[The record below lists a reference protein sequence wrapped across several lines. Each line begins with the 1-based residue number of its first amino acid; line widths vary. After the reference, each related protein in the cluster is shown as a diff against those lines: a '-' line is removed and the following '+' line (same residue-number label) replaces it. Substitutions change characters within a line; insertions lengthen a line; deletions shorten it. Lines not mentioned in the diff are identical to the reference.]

1 MEKFHFTKPLSRSL
15 SDIATSVNP
24 SRTEF
29 SLSKNLCNKTKRT
42 EEPCSDD
49 EEIIYPSQK
58 LGAITRKKNEI
69 KKLMENKTNE
79 NVKAVSDRL
88 VQLETKVNNFKTA
101 CQSELEKNAASD
113 IKDDL
118 RDWASCHLDSVQS
131 FVNEVHE
138 WLPKQDL
145 NKTCESDLKWLQEFD
160 CEEEMVARTT
170 KSLTS
175 EVSLNEILAKQNEI
189 TLLLAQNQSKPSW
202 KYSEPETFDG
212 SDPTEFRSFI
222 LSFERTVMQR
232 TSNKSDLYY
241 ALMKFTKGE
250 AQQLVK
256 SCNFYDADMAHTKA
270 REQLEKMYGNEYVA
284 ANHYLLKLEKWNQ
297 IEDEDAKS
305 LHELS
310 LFLTRCS
317 ALMDRVNSLNQLN
330 SLKEISSIVKKLP
343 SDLRKRFRRLA
354 GSKLQNNTPVF
365 FKDLVDFVFEEAQ
378 LLQIPLIGDIV
389 DSKPKQKERKVFFS
403 STSNLEKGLSASK
416 FCPCCK
422 KDNHQL
428 NDCFFFKQKSIPQ
441 REEFIRRNKICFGC
455 LDSTQHFSANCKNK
469 LSCLKCKKMHSTSLH
484 KEIKSAVVQN
494 TENEL
499 TSKKEDMKENKKEK
513 ENPIPICT
521 ASHHVKLNQN
531 KKLRYPAVLVDVSVG
546 KSHRKVR
553 TYLGM
558 DPFSSDVFISGESA
572 KHFDTENE

>member
-49 EEIIYPSQK
+49 EEEIIYPSQK

-79 NVKAVSDRL
+79 NVKAVSDGL

-160 CEEEMVARTT
+160 CEEEMAARTT

-202 KYSEPETFDG
+202 KYSTLNPKLLMVLTQRS
-212 SDPTEFRSFI
+212 SD
-222 LSFERTVMQR
+222 
-232 TSNKSDLYY
+232 
-241 ALMKFTKGE
+241 
-250 AQQLVK
+250 
-256 SCNFYDADMAHTKA
+256 H
-270 REQLEKMYGNEYVA
+270 
-284 ANHYLLKLEKWNQ
+284 
-297 IEDEDAKS
+297 
-305 LHELS
+305 
-310 LFLTRCS
+310 LFCHL
-317 ALMDRVNSLNQLN
+317 
-330 SLKEISSIVKKLP
+330 
-343 SDLRKRFRRLA
+343 
-354 GSKLQNNTPVF
+354 
-365 FKDLVDFVFEEAQ
+365 
-378 LLQIPLIGDIV
+378 
-389 DSKPKQKERKVFFS
+389 
-403 STSNLEKGLSASK
+403 KGL
-416 FCPCCK
+416 
-422 KDNHQL
+422 
-428 NDCFFFKQKSIPQ
+428 
-441 REEFIRRNKICFGC
+441 
-455 LDSTQHFSANCKNK
+455 
-469 LSCLKCKKMHSTSLH
+469 
-484 KEIKSAVVQN
+484 
-494 TENEL
+494 
-499 TSKKEDMKENKKEK
+499 
-513 ENPIPICT
+513 
-521 ASHHVKLNQN
+521 
-531 KKLRYPAVLVDVSVG
+531 
-546 KSHRKVR
+546 
-553 TYLGM
+553 
-558 DPFSSDVFISGESA
+558 
-572 KHFDTENE
+572 